1 MKPARRRPVLSFANV
16 VSVLALFVALGG
28 SAYAATQIPRNS
40 VGTKQLKN
48 GSITAAK
55 IRNGAVTAAKL
66 GALAI
71 APAPG
76 ATPASV
82 EHANSADRAA
92 EAQRAAEAEALNGKT
107 ATQLLAESKLHCPAG
122 TELAVGACLDATPGA
137 PVALEEA
144 FKACGRAGKRLPS
157 TGELIAFEMAHFT
170 EFPPTEWVEPEYVDS
185 GSAFYATG
193 ILVSARGGPS
203 PNASIDFEKVAGPRP
218 YRCATGESN

>member
-66 GALAI
+66 GALPI
-71 APAPG
+71 AP
-76 ATPASV
+76 
-82 EHANSADRAA
+82 A

-107 ATQLLAESKLHCPAG
+107 AAQLLAESKLHCPAG

-137 PVALEEA
+137 AVALEQA